1 MSQVLKSEQQ
11 NKEEVD
17 EIINTRVVNIEDLAG
32 KSDAEMKKDLEKMKT
47 EEKVS
52 AADKQKELNKKTLES
67 LAESSSTVEEDHDS

>member
-1 MSQVLKSEQQ
+1 M
-11 NKEEVD
+11 
-17 EIINTRVVNIEDLAG
+17 VNIEDLAG

-67 LAESSSTVEEDHDS
+67 LAESSSTVEEDRDA